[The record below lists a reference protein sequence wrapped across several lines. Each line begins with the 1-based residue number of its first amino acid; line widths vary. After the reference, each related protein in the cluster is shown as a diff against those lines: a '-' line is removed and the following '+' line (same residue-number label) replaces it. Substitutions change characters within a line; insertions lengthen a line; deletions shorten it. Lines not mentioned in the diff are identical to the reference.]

1 MSREYH
7 VTRKLSHSV
16 DYSSYCLFLNLL
28 SRETNIPAITPRNN
42 IIVNTIPRI
51 AGIDR
56 AVCDASV
63 GSGND
68 VKVAEAEAVESPV
81 VAVLVDEAR

>member
-1 MSREYH
+1 
-7 VTRKLSHSV
+7 VTRRLSHSV

-42 IIVNTIPRI
+42 IIANTIPRI

-56 AVCDASV
+56 AVCDAAAAET
-63 GSGND
+63 D
-68 VKVAEAEAVESPV
+68 VVFADVVEVWEEV
-81 VAVLVDEAR
+81 VLGRIVDEAR

>member
-1 MSREYH
+1 
-7 VTRKLSHSV
+7 
-16 DYSSYCLFLNLL
+16 L

-42 IIVNTIPRI
+42 IIANTIPRI

-56 AVCDASV
+56 AVCDAAGLEPELPGDIV
-63 GSGND
+63 G
-68 VKVAEAEAVESPV
+68 VWEAVETPV